1 MAEQYIDSLIPSLL
15 GQIEVNLVEILFI
28 LTDSDGMEREQIRK
42 WIKKDDRIKL
52 EVISK
57 KEFSHSLTRERAAMK
72 AKGGILVFITQ
83 DIEIRDNKWMA
94 KLVAPIV
101 DDEAE
106 ACYSRQKTK
115 YNNIEKYTRESN
127 YGNRSFV
134 VSRNDIP
141 RLGLKTFF
149 FSDAASAI
157 LKETFVRLNGY
168 DGKDLPI
175 AEDMYFA
182 YKLIMSGGRIKY
194 CAEAVVYHSHKFTL
208 RQLYDRY
215 RLTGRFFKENK
226 YLDQY
231 GTTGSG
237 AKLAKYVLKRILQE
251 GRFVLLL
258 RYPFDMGARWVGMK
272 VGER

>member
-1 MAEQYIDSLIPSLL
+1 MAEQYIDSLISSLL
-15 GQIEVNLVEILFI
+15 AQKEVNIAEIMFV
-28 LTDSDGMEREQIRK
+28 LTDSGGREREQILE
-42 WIKKDDRIKL
+42 WAKKDNRIKL
-52 EVISK
+52 EVISR

-72 AKGGILVFITQ
+72 AKGDILVFITQ
-83 DIEIRDNKWMA
+83 DIEIRDDKWMA

-101 DDEAE
+101 DGEAE

-134 VSRNDIP
+134 VTKNDVP
-141 RLGLKTFF
+141 KLGLKSFF

-168 DGKDLPI
+168 DGKNLPI

-215 RLTGRFFKENK
+215 KLTGQFFKENK
-226 YLDQY
+226 YLDRY

-237 AKLAKYVLKRILQE
+237 AKLAKYVLKRILRE
-251 GRFVLLL
+251 RKIVLLL

-272 VGER
+272 MGER